1 MKDMFSFSFLWLAV
15 WCTLFWINSYFHNQK
30 AIYYSN
36 GLPGSTWV
44 WESISTYA
52 LYFLKE
58 NENDINK
65 AVRHTLFL
73 STLWPNKNQSCEIL
87 CFKAGEFL
95 ETLAKGVQV
104 GRDSPYLCSLPF
116 IHFINRT
123 FKRHTVFPVKTE
135 SALLWKNVFAGS
147 HNIKKMFSHVCK
159 HILNFWPWEL
169 NSFKKNKIVHK
180 ITCIKLNKDFI
191 YIPHKV
197 ANY

>member
-1 MKDMFSFSFLWLAV
+1 MRGLQHEWKTCSHFSFLWLAV

-36 GLPGSTWV
+36 GLTGSTWV

-65 AVRHTLFL
+65 AVSIKNNRHTLFL

-87 CFKAGEFL
+87 CSKAGEFL

-116 IHFINRT
+116 IHFINRM
-123 FKRHTVFPVKTE
+123 FKRLIPSFQ
-135 SALLWKNVFAGS
+135 WKLKVLYYGRMYLQVVITLRKCS
-147 HNIKKMFSHVCK
+147 HMCVN
-159 HILNFWPWEL
+159 
-169 NSFKKNKIVHK
+169 
-180 ITCIKLNKDFI
+180 T
-191 YIPHKV
+191 Y
-197 ANY
+197 